1 VRFSPKL
8 KCKNEE
14 IFGIFNFQKLKGE
27 QIKKLIRFVYMV
39 QVGGQKHRMMF
50 KLFYFHISFYGQTWL
65 NLAMDGSQL
74 TTLATSQH

>member
-1 VRFSPKL
+1 
-8 KCKNEE
+8 
-14 IFGIFNFQKLKGE
+14 
-27 QIKKLIRFVYMV
+27 MV

-65 NLAMDGSQL
+65 NLAMDDGSQL